1 MQKRCRRPA
10 QAVERERVVFRRPL
24 LDAESARSTGIKTS
38 AVPLGGPDGRLL
50 RHPNRNRVDGREIL
64 RRLEAAF
71 RGLKAQARK
80 TVQAISTG
88 LRNLATLILRIA
100 KILSKRL
107 KLGASNP
114 FVN

>member
-1 MQKRCRRPA
+1 
-10 QAVERERVVFRRPL
+10 VEV
-24 LDAESARSTGIKTS
+24 
-38 AVPLGGPDGRLL
+38 
-50 RHPNRNRVDGREIL
+50 
-64 RRLEAAF
+64 AF

-88 LRNLATLILRIA
+88 LRDLATLILRIA

-107 KLGASNP
+107 QLGASNP